1 MFSLLRKNTM
11 SDFSLKRLAHCGD
24 PLADSVALRIDRR
37 RPSQMMDEV
46 IYLAKTEI
54 NVYQEFIDQ
63 LNTLPEWLDWDQIEH
78 ARRLQAAFNH
88 ARSIAVFSG
97 SLLEGYCQ
105 NRAAVAL
112 VTRGHLH
119 HEVIRRIHETN
130 YLLHSLNQP
139 ASLRSGKPGF
149 RALAELRLSNAMIR
163 KSLLSRGWPEHYK
176 SAPLSQLDLAFDM
189 LEFGFIAT
197 LGMERLGI
205 QLSLEDKTAIHHFW
219 RYCSWLY
226 GLEPDLI
233 TDGPEHE
240 KTLYDQLSQRQKR
253 ISKEHEL
260 LAHTTL
266 RCVTEQALLNLP
278 RELLLS
284 FSRICLGSE
293 KADALKIEQPAGWQR
308 RAHFYVTANRGATF
322 VHYNIPGMSGLNR
335 RIHHYLSRNI
345 TVPPQVQERRPGSLQ
360 KIA

>member
-1 MFSLLRKNTM
+1 MYSLLRDYGM
-11 SDFSLKRLAHCGD
+11 SDFSIKRLANSGD

-37 RPSQMMDEV
+37 RPAQMMDEV
-46 IYLAKTEI
+46 EYLAKTEI

-63 LNTLPEWLDWDQIEH
+63 LNTRPKWLDWEQIEH

-88 ARSIAVFSG
+88 ARSIAIFSG

-105 NRAAVAL
+105 NRPAVAL

-130 YLLHSLNQP
+130 YLLHSLNQSN
-139 ASLRSGKPGF
+139 SLQSGKAGY

-163 KSLLSRGWPEHYK
+163 KSLKARGWPEHYK
-176 SAPLSQLDLAFDM
+176 SDPLSQLDLAFDM
-189 LEFGFIAT
+189 LEFGYIAT
-197 LGMERLGI
+197 QGMERLGI
-205 QLSLEDKTAIHHFW
+205 QLNQDDKLAIHHFW

-226 GLEPDLI
+226 GLEEALI
-233 TDGPEHE
+233 TASPEQE
-240 KTLYDQLSQRQKR
+240 QALYNQLNQRQKR

-266 RCVTEQALLNLP
+266 RCITEQSLLNIP
-278 RELLLS
+278 AELLLS
-284 FSRICLGSE
+284 FSRICLGTE
-293 KADALKIEQPAGWQR
+293 KADALKIVQPPGWRR
-308 RAHFYVTANRGATF
+308 RAHLYVTANRGATF
-322 VHYNIPGMSGLNR
+322 VHYNIPGMSGLNQ
-335 RIHHYLSRNI
+335 RINHYLSRNI
-345 TVPPQVQERRPGSLQ
+345 TVPPQAQERRPRPLQ